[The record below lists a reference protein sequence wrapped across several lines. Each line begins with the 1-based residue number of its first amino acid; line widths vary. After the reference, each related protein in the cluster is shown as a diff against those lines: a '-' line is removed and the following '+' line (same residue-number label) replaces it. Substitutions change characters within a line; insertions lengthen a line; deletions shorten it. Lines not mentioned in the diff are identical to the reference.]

1 MWEALMMLRLL
12 ASLGSP
18 LPIRP
23 RAKPPVV
30 PANAFKGAIRLSFD
44 TRRLSL
50 PLSRQPDGPGNHGRK
65 IA

>member
-12 ASLGSP
+12 ASLSSP
-18 LPIRP
+18 LPIRL

-30 PANAFKGAIRLSFD
+30 PANAFKGTIRLSFD
-44 TRRLSL
+44 TCRLSL

-65 IA
+65 IS